1 MSSSRDA
8 WVWREVV
15 WPRPFDI
22 AVGVDLLDR
31 LASDR
36 NPGVI
41 GWEARACKG
50 RVRYL
55 VGTHASDID
64 ELVSSLR
71 GLVPRL
77 TVTKAFARRDVLRAG
92 RVTVSHPALA
102 LNTERTS
109 AVVRSTLAAL
119 VSVHHKDEAVIQVL
133 LGARSTP
140 GLGSRTETDPRATW
154 VDVLRGSVPQA
165 TTEARRRMHVKRGMH
180 GFACTIR
187 IGVASGEDGTA
198 RSLIRH
204 IVGGLRV
211 ADAAGVHIGMTPEA
225 PDALN
230 QVKRPWRWPLH
241 LSAPERACLMAWPLG
256 EEDLP
261 GQPGKHPRVLTLGRP
276 LKTRGRD
283 FGVTAGHDART
294 LGISAEDS
302 LHHTVLLGPTGAGKS
317 TAMLSLIEADMKA
330 GRGVLVID
338 PKVDLTNDVLARV
351 PEGRKKDVVV
361 IDPMSSSPVGLNPLA
376 AASRNPEQV
385 TDGIVAVFRE
395 LFADSWGPRT
405 QDVLTSAVLTLAR
418 HPGSTLVQLP
428 ALLSDAGLRRHL
440 TKGLRDPV
448 GLESF
453 WASYE
458 AMSVPQRAQVIAPV
472 MNKLRQFLL
481 RPSLRNILGQADPGF
496 DLGDLLTKRKIVLVS
511 LNKGI
516 VGSEGA
522 RLLGALVVSQ
532 LWPLILARASVAHRP
547 IVSVYID
554 EVQDYLALPTDLAD
568 ALAQARSL
576 GVGFTLAHQYRNQ
589 LPPALRSG
597 IDANA
602 RNKIVFGLNSGDA
615 TDMAKMAPDLE
626 MQDFMLLPRFG
637 VYASLLSDGHATG
650 WVSGVTTA
658 PGAVTSDPVELR
670 ALSAR
675 LYGREA
681 KTIAK
686 EIEASI
692 GVDDADTGPDDV
704 IGRRPRRQP

>member
-1 MSSSRDA
+1 MSSPLDV
-8 WVWREVV
+8 WVWREVT
-15 WPRPFDI
+15 WPRPFEID
-22 AVGVDLLDR
+22 AGVDLLDR

-36 NPGVI
+36 SPGVI
-41 GWEARACKG
+41 GWEARASKG

-64 ELVSSLR
+64 ELISTLR
-71 GLVPRL
+71 NLVPRL
-77 TVTKAFARRDVLRAG
+77 KVAKGFARRDVTRSA

-119 VSVHHKDEAVIQVL
+119 VSAHHNDEAVIQVL

-140 GLGSRTETDPRATW
+140 GLGSRTESDPRATW
-154 VDVLRGSVPQA
+154 LDVLRGTVQPA
-165 TTEARRRMHVKRGMH
+165 TTEARRRMHAKRAMH
-180 GFACTIR
+180 GFSCTIR
-187 IGVASGEDGTA
+187 VGAASNEDGSA
-198 RSLIRH
+198 QSLIRH
-204 IVGGLRV
+204 VVGGLRV
-211 ADAAGVHIGMTPEA
+211 ADAAGVHIGMTPEG

-230 QVKRPWRWPLH
+230 DVKRPWRWPLQ
-241 LSAPERACLMAWPLG
+241 LSAPELACLMAWPLG
-256 EEDLP
+256 DEDLP
-261 GQPGKHPRVLTLGRP
+261 GQPGKHPRTLDLDRP

-283 FGVTAGHDART
+283 FAVTPGNNPVP
-294 LGISAEDS
+294 LGICAEDS

-317 TAMLSLIEADMKA
+317 TAMLSLIEADMRT

-361 IDPMSSSPVGLNPLA
+361 IDPVSSEPVGLNPLA
-376 AASRNPEQV
+376 AADRNPEQV
-385 TDGIVAVFRE
+385 TDGIVAVFKE

-418 HPGSTLVQLP
+418 NPGTTLVQLP
-428 ALLSDAGLRRHL
+428 ALLSDAALRRRL
-440 TKGLRDPV
+440 TKNLRDPV

-481 RPSLRNILGQADPGF
+481 RPSLRNILGQANPGF

-532 LWPLILARASVAHRP
+532 LWPLILARAAVAHRP

-589 LPPALRSG
+589 LPPGLRAG

-602 RNKIVFGLNSGDA
+602 RNKIIFGLNSGDA
-615 TDMAKMAPDLE
+615 TDMAKMAPTLE

-650 WVSGVTTA
+650 WVSGVTT
-658 PGAVTSDPVELR
+658 PPSPTISDPVELR

-675 LYGREA
+675 LYGRDA
-681 KTIAK
+681 KAVAHD
-686 EIEASI
+686 IESS
-692 GVDDADTGPDDV
+692 VSADNAEPLPDDQ
-704 IGRRPRRQP
+704 IGRQPRRQP